1 MKEQVFETATLACGL
16 RIIRQPSP
24 TDVVYCG
31 YAIGAGTRHEKA
43 DEYGLAHFVEHMIFK
58 GTAKR
63 CAWHILNRMENV
75 GGELNAYTA
84 KEETIV
90 YAICLK
96 HDFTRALELLTDI
109 TFHSTFPEREIPRER
124 EVILEEI
131 ASYADSPS
139 ELIFDE
145 FEDVLFPDHPLG
157 HNILGTPRSVRR
169 FGSADAKRFTD
180 KYYRPTNAVLFVSG
194 NVPMTRIVAM
204 AERLM
209 SDFEAVSPSEGH
221 QGSAVASALPL
232 SKAEPSVVVRHRHTH
247 QAHVL
252 TGCRA
257 FPIGDARRTGLSL
270 LNNLL
275 GGPGMNSRLNLVLRE
290 HLGLVYTIESNLTG
304 YTDTGVF
311 NIYFGC
317 DEADADRCL
326 QLVHTE
332 LQRLID
338 EALTPRQL
346 TAARKQL
353 VGQLGVAADNFE
365 SSALAMG
372 KVFLHTNR
380 ADTSADVLRR
390 LDALTPAYLQEIAAT
405 LFSPSQITTL
415 IYK

>member
-16 RIIRQPSP
+16 RIIRQSSP

-31 YAIGAGTRHEKA
+31 YAIGAGTRHEAA

-63 CAWHILNRMENV
+63 RAWHILNRMENV

-90 YAICLK
+90 YALCLK
-96 HDFTRALELLTDI
+96 RDFSRAMELLTDI
-109 TFHSTFPEREIPRER
+109 TFHSTFPEREVEREK
-124 EVILEEI
+124 EVILDEI
-131 ASYADSPS
+131 ESYADSPS

-145 FEDVLFPDHPLG
+145 FEDVLYPHHPLG

-169 FGSADAKRFTD
+169 LGAADARRFTEAF
-180 KYYRPTNAVLFVSG
+180 YRPSNAVFFVSG
-194 NVPMTRIVAM
+194 SVPMTRIVAL
-204 AERLM
+204 AEALL
-209 SDFEAVSPSEGH
+209 SGYPAQAPQLKPSAPALQAGEAATRE
-221 QGSAVASALPL
+221 AS
-232 SKAEPSVVVRHRHTH
+232 VIVRHRHTH
-247 QAHVL
+247 QAHIL
-252 TGCRA
+252 TGCEA
-257 FPIGDARRTGLSL
+257 FRMGDERRTGLSL

-275 GGPGMNSRLNLVLRE
+275 GGPGMNSRLNVALRE
-290 HLGLVYTIESNLTG
+290 HSGLVYTIESNLTG

-317 DEADADRCL
+317 DEADIDRCL
-326 QLVHTE
+326 KLVHDE

-338 EALTPRQL
+338 TPLTMRQL
-346 TAARKQL
+346 MAARKQL
-353 VGQLGVAADNFE
+353 IGQLGVAADNFE
-365 SSALAMG
+365 NSALALG
-372 KVFLHTNR
+372 KTFLHMNR

-390 LDALTPAYLQEIAAT
+390 LTALTPAALQETAAT
-405 LFSPSQITTL
+405 LFAPTRLTTL